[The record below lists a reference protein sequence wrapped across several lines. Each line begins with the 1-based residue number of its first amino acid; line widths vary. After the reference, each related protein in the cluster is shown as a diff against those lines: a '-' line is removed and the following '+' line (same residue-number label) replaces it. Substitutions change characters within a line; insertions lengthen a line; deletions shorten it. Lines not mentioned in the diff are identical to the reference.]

1 MPILNSLGA
10 LSIEEG
16 GDNISGN
23 LPVQKSFLKVV
34 PSHTGNT
41 FIIKQVRSFEIYE
54 YSTDSG
60 SYSLAYTIDTPTDFP
75 TQSGVGQNILADDCD
90 ISYGGDR
97 VLVSFYDSNQYN
109 SKVYAYQKVGGL
121 WTLKNSV
128 LNTGSSNANNRFG
141 YSVSM
146 SWADNGSVVAQYLES
161 YGNGAVYYYG
171 DIWSSTS
178 GTVRSVLPRVS
189 INQSNVQEF
198 PRNVQITK
206 DGSYARAGSLISG
219 VISNADIWS
228 ITTKSGATLP
238 LNAKWHEFSDKLN
251 LLNREFSAKVLSGD
265 KKVSFEMDAAMTY
278 IKVTRDL
285 VVVPVTPPT
294 ITVTPNSITGT
305 KSWTFQPN
313 VYSGI
318 IEITSTGIGTPV
330 YTISP
335 TQPAGMVFDSSGKI
349 YGTPTA
355 GSPTTL
361 YTVSVNYDG
370 LSASDTL
377 SIKVEAP
384 KTITAIS
391 PSLSFDVGKPV
402 ASTNLVT
409 ISGFVGTVTY
419 SISPALPT
427 GLVFNTAT
435 GAISGTPTVVG
446 SGTYSITAS
455 DSIGSRSANINVVVT
470 SDIGLTVSNQVFTLG
485 VNKSAT
491 IAFASGTSGP
501 YIFSISPSL
510 PSGISFNATNGVI
523 SGIATAIFSG
533 AYTILVTDKYGISK
547 SGTVNISS
555 SSDFS
560 CSFSNVNYILFV
572 SSSSRCATPSGS
584 SAPYTYSISPA
595 LPTGL
600 ALDANTGMISGTPT
614 SGLSLQTYSVTVKDK
629 YNISVTGNISVGV
642 GSDFSSTINTNS
654 VGFIMGKP
662 SSFTVA
668 TPSGSS
674 APYTYSISP
683 ALPTGLALDANTGM
697 ISGTSQT
704 LFSTEFTLSIFDR
717 VNIARSHKITISSI
731 SDFTAVF
738 YNLQFK
744 YNTSASYNV
753 ATPSGSSAPYTYSIS
768 PSLPTGLSLDA
779 NTGVI
784 SGNVNTGGISST
796 AYTVTIT
803 DRYGIVR
810 TGTPVISVIGSL
822 EVYFPTRQFVTI
834 PTKTL
839 FTAPAFVQTLY
850 NVGPV
855 SHSISPALPS
865 GLTFDTVTATISGT
879 INSSSSS
886 YSVHTV
892 TTRDSLRE
900 VTYNIYLNIR
910 DYTIDAVID
919 ENIGSSNGIS
929 ATRDGSR
936 VAITYTDVVGGVIY
950 GGVKVYF
957 YDGSSYSLETTI
969 THNLTTLGFNDCRSV
984 DITYDG
990 VKLVFGLISSTSG
1003 TVYLY
1008 KRSGTTWNLEQSIDQ
1023 SSYTVCDFGWD
1034 VAIGWDG
1041 STNSSTIVIVGA
1053 PHTTVSGWS
1062 NAGSIHWITYVNGRY
1077 SATTAKS
1084 KGQVLLAGKYYGS
1097 NHFGYSVDI
1106 SDDGKKVIA
1115 GIPTKISGGGA
1126 YLYDAN
1132 YTETTVS
1139 PPTTTGRFGYAVSMS
1154 KDGSTYAVSSL
1165 GDSVYVY
1172 PGQLKVSYSDDSY
1185 VSALVNGQSLLTN
1198 DMKSYNFGISVS
1210 VSEDGNTVIAGAPHN
1225 FINLS
1230 NGAGFIFI
1238 FKNINGSWQQINRSP
1253 SVPFRS
1259 DYFGGAVVMSN
1270 NGDTIYI
1277 NSGLGSSIKPR
1288 VIRSIT

>member
-128 LNTGSSNANNRFG
+128 LDAGVNRNFRFG
-141 YSVSM
+141 YSVSV
-146 SWADNGSVVAQYLES
+146 SWADNGCVISS
-161 YGNGAVYYYG
+161 YYGSNAVTGFVYYYG

-178 GTVRSVLPRVS
+178 GTVRSTLPRVS
-189 INQSNVQEF
+189 TEVNGAVKEYPFSA
-198 PRNVQITK
+198 QITK
-206 DGSYARAGSLISG
+206 DGSYARAATQISG
-219 VISNADIWS
+219 VYANTDVWS

-238 LNAKWHEFSDKLN
+238 LNAKWHEFSDKRN
-251 LLNREFSAKVLSGD
+251 ELNREFNAKILSGD

-285 VVVPVTPPT
+285 VVVPVVPPAISVPVKT
-294 ITVTPNSITGT
+294 FTFEVGVAVNQVVATSTGVGAFSYSISPALPTGLVFNTATATITGT
-305 KSWTFQPN
+305 P
-313 VYSGI
+313 
-318 IEITSTGIGTPV
+318 TSVTGV
-330 YTISP
+330 
-335 TQPAGMVFDSSGKI
+335 
-349 YGTPTA
+349 
-355 GSPTTL
+355 TL
-361 YTVSVNYDG
+361 YTVTVGYSGDT
-370 LSASDTL
+370 ASDGFSLATVL
-377 SIKVEAP
+377 P

-391 PSLSFDVGKPV
+391 QSLSFIIGKPV

-419 SISPALPT
+419 SISPALPN
-427 GLVFNTAT
+427 GMVFNTAT

-446 SGTYSITAS
+446 SVTYTVTAS

-510 PSGISFNATNGVI
+510 PSGISFNTTNGVI

-560 CSFSNVNYILFV
+560 CSFNNVNYILFV

-595 LPTGL
+595 LPAGL
-600 ALDANTGMISGTPT
+600 SLDTNTGMISGTPT
-614 SGLSLQTYSVTVKDK
+614 SGLLSQSYSVTVKDK
-629 YNISVTGNISVGV
+629 YNISVTGNITVTVS
-642 GSDFSSTINTNS
+642 SDFSSTINTNS
-654 VGFIMGKP
+654 VGFIMGKQ

-683 ALPTGLALDANTGM
+683 ALPAGLSLDTNTGM

-768 PSLPTGLSLDA
+768 PALPAGLSLDT
-779 NTGVI
+779 NTGMI
-784 SGNVNTGGISST
+784 SGNVNTGGISSA

-839 FTAPAFVQTLY
+839 FTAPAFVQALY

-865 GLTFDTVTATISGT
+865 GLTFDIATATISGT

-919 ENIGSSNGIS
+919 ENIGSSNGIA

-936 VAITYTDVVGGVIY
+936 VAITYTDVIDGSIY

-969 THNLTTLGFNDCRSV
+969 SHNLTTLGFNDCRSV
-984 DITYDG
+984 DITHDG

-1008 KRSGTTWNLEQSIDQ
+1008 KRSGTAWNLEQSIEQ
-1023 SSYTVCDFGWD
+1023 SSYTTCDFGWD

-1041 STNSSTIVIVGA
+1041 STNSSTKIIVGA
-1053 PHTTVSGWS
+1053 PHTTVSGWT
-1062 NAGSIHWITYVNGRY
+1062 NAGSIHWITYVTGRY
-1077 SATTAKS
+1077 STTSSIS

>member
-572 SSSSRCATPSGS
+572 SSSSRC
-584 SAPYTYSISPA
+584 
-595 LPTGL
+595 
-600 ALDANTGMISGTPT
+600 
-614 SGLSLQTYSVTVKDK
+614 
-629 YNISVTGNISVGV
+629 
-642 GSDFSSTINTNS
+642 
-654 VGFIMGKP
+654 
-662 SSFTVA
+662 A